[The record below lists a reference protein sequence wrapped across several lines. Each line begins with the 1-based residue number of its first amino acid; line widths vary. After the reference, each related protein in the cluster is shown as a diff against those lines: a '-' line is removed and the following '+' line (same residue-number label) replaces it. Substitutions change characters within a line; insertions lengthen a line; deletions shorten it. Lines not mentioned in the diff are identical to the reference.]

1 MAAAIFLGFFVVLGL
16 GVVLVAMR
24 GGPRGVRDTLE
35 RGRRRPIHA
44 AEFAIVGVIALFGVA
59 VPVVVLS
66 GDQATAGPGGRT
78 LSSGLTDGRKLFNAR
93 CATCHTLKD
102 AGAVG
107 RVGPNLDQLAP
118 TAGLT
123 LSAIRDGRARGQGQM
138 PAQLLDGQD
147 ARNVARYI
155 EAVAGQ

>member
-78 LSSGLTDGRKLFNAR
+78 LSSDLAAGRKLFNAK

-118 TAGLT
+118 TTGLT
-123 LSAIRDGRARGQGQM
+123 LDAIKNGRARGQGQM